1 MFGFQVR
8 ELLEVMESAD
18 DWAGFNPIR
27 GRRPKDWPKRMA
39 AAICL
44 LENHRGWSKR
54 AWAYRLEEA
63 STTSDFPYLLGDVID
78 RKLVAA
84 YQAQPHV
91 MRRIVRVDPNVP
103 NFNIVRRKTFDAFT
117 SPMQKV
123 RQEAGYEK
131 DKPEEGQYTYKLDVW
146 GKLFEFTWQS
156 YINDDLGAL
165 DRIPEGLA
173 QSAAATEELFL
184 TKLFFNSAG
193 PLDTYFAH
201 SSSKGQNGVSALPL
215 LIANLEACLQEMT
228 GSKSNGT
235 DYTTG
240 RDVPVANNPA
250 FLVIPPALKFTAQ
263 NIMASAGVQ
272 WTLTGSTDV
281 TLAKQATANT
291 VAQAGLEILVN
302 PYIPYVVTTGT
313 LGQTSW
319 SVFSNTI
326 PAAELGLLAGHS
338 SPELFLKTSNAQTI
352 SGGGTNPFDGD
363 FENDTIAYKGRHSLG
378 GATLDP
384 RGGWASDGQ

>member
-1 MFGFQVR
+1 MFGFEQR
-8 ELLEVMESAD
+8 ELLDIMESAE
-18 DWAGFNPIR
+18 DWAGFSHIR

-39 AAICL
+39 AAIGL
-44 LENHRGWSKR
+44 LENHKGWSKR
-54 AWAYRLEEA
+54 AWAWRLEEA

-84 YQAQPHV
+84 YQTQPHV
-91 MRRIVRVDPNVP
+91 MRQLVRVDPNVS
-103 NFNIVRRKTFDAFT
+103 NFNTVRRKTFDAFT

-131 DKPEEGQYTYKLDVW
+131 DKAEEGQYTYNLDIW
-146 GKLFEFTWQS
+146 GKVFEFSWKS

-165 DRIPEGLA
+165 NRIPEGLA

-184 TKLFFNSAG
+184 TKLFFDSAG
-193 PLDTYFAH
+193 ADDDYFDH
-201 SSSKGQNGVSALPL
+201 TSGKGQNAVANLPL
-215 LIANLEACLQEMT
+215 TIANLETCLQEMT
-228 GSKSNGT
+228 GSQTNST

-250 FLVIPPALKFTAQ
+250 FLLIPPALKFTAY

-291 VAQAGLEILVN
+291 VAQQGLRILVN
-302 PYIPYVVTTGT
+302 PLIPYVVTTGT
-313 LGQTSW
+313 LASTTW
-319 SVFSNTI
+319 AVFSDTI
-326 PAAELGLLAGHS
+326 PPAELGLLAGHAA
-338 SPELFLKTSNAQTI
+338 PELFLKSSNAEAI
-352 SGGGTNPFDGD
+352 SGGASSPFDGS
-363 FENDTIAYKGRHSLG
+363 FENDTITYKGRHCIG
-378 GATLDP
+378 GCTLDP